1 MVVTEV
7 IKSRTVRSG
16 EFSSLGFVLRFVLAL
31 VLVLATYNPTDFSY
45 YDWVRIGLSDTGLGP
60 EHYFVGVLVLI
71 GWTIFVIA
79 SVRSLGVL
87 GLVLGVAFFATLIWL
102 LVDFGIL
109 AAESP
114 TAVTWIALVCLSGL
128 LAIGVSWS
136 HVWRKLTGQFEVSDD
151 D

>member
-1 MVVTEV
+1 MTEV